1 MFSADSCG
9 GWGVGL
15 AARAAIQLG
24 VDAVGVVILAN
35 SAVQAIQPHQESVPL
50 PQPTVEVSGVPLQD
64 QTPHSG
70 WLTSFDAPPQQQVL
84 ADPLPTAEKGSN
96 IVSTIPGIQPPTWR
110 GGLRN
115 NLQKLGSPPATFNNP
130 QAHHNLPWKFRD
142 WFAGQ
147 GRGLN
152 VNDPQFGRWV
162 EGSPQGPHQNWTRA
176 YEDAWTEW
184 IGNNQNASQQ
194 DTLDFLNRLLSSGKF
209 PSQ

>member
-64 QTPHSG
+64 QTPQTG

-84 ADPLPTAEKGSN
+84 ADPLPTAEIGSN
-96 IVSTIPGIQPPTWR
+96 VIYDELSWR
-110 GGLRN
+110 GENTTVVG
-115 NLQKLGSPPATFNNP
+115 QK
-130 QAHHNLPWKFRD
+130 
-142 WFAGQ
+142 
-147 GRGLN
+147 
-152 VNDPQFGRWV
+152 
-162 EGSPQGPHQNWTRA
+162 
-176 YEDAWTEW
+176 
-184 IGNNQNASQQ
+184 
-194 DTLDFLNRLLSSGKF
+194 SSGRLGGYTEGTSDLTGGLSTAEKLF
-209 PSQ
+209 QTMSGRALQSGDPNSLAPTDIFIDPGKLEVRFRPTSSSGTPVMEIIDHAAKTFEKIHFNQ